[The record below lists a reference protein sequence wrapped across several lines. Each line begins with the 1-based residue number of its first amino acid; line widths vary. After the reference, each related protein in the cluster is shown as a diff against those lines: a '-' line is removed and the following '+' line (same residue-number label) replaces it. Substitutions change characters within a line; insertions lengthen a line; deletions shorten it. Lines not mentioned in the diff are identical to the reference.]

1 MNPSAVG
8 PEVDNICLRIPSPI
22 PQPHRAP
29 PPPTP
34 PGTPPLLL
42 QVGADSIEG
51 GALGDGSGVLA
62 AYAPD
67 LAPLM
72 SDEVWFGVGSFS
84 VLNAQPCFPEIQ
96 LPDMPLS
103 FLFFFHRSPGFPGSR
118 RLRLFLTWIL
128 SLMSSPTP
136 PSALSSSPSSIPATR
151 VEDRRLVDPTAAIRR
166 QRRRMPCPP
175 RSQVGSC
182 APFPFPFVF
191 PVLGSVIDEVLLEI
205 GLALLLGFHVC
216 FLLFGCQDKGLEK
229 RGMNSL
235 ISLTSKAEIHYE
247 GVLVSINL
255 EESTI
260 ALRNGFSTS
269 WIQIYEFERKDQQKQ
284 IISLQNYSIENVYTF
299 QKIFIFF
306 KK

>member
-175 RSQVGSC
+175 RSQ
-182 APFPFPFVF
+182 
-191 PVLGSVIDEVLLEI
+191 
-205 GLALLLGFHVC
+205 
-216 FLLFGCQDKGLEK
+216 GLEK